1 MKESFYL
8 VSPDLPPKF
17 CGKCKWLEKIAP
29 VINFYSIPFV
39 TKSYDYILQTW
50 STNSFWA
57 HFGPILLN
65 FVKILFLKK
74 KEIVKPS
81 FCHFCALI
89 DILTILRNQG
99 LQTDTRSDRNHSTQL
114 WDTVPVKRQI

>member
-39 TKSYDYILQTW
+39 SKSYDYILQTW
-50 STNSFWA
+50 SSNSFWA
-57 HFGPILLN
+57 HFGTTLLN
-65 FVKILFLKK
+65 FLKILFFFLKKK

-81 FCHFCALI
+81 FCHFCELI
-89 DILTILRNQG
+89 DILPILRNQG
-99 LQTDTRSDRNHSTQL
+99 YRHTPSDRNHLSSRGMQF
-114 WDTVPVKRQI
+114 Q